1 MNSPDS
7 HSDKPD
13 IDGTAQDRIRAS
25 RRSAILSGLG
35 KGSVALAALSPL
47 ASQASRSHKLFNPNL
62 GTGTDCYCTV
72 SGFQS
77 AAISQIPA
85 VTCGTF
91 KPEHFIKKVGLG
103 LDYVT
108 LTNSFAGN
116 FNGPNAPTYTAT
128 QITNG
133 NGPTD
138 LAKALNNYFGLAAGT
153 ISTQQASNFLNASGH
168 PAITTSSGDLVL
180 VRWLTSSTCNAYQGQ
195 NFGSDNALAVFS
207 GVFGGSDVRTF
218 IEVLND
224 TSSAKRYFLA
234 CWLSIGKSGISVPV
248 DLTRTYVVNN
258 YSDAIAADLG
268 SNESLF
274 FKAISN
280 LD

>member
-85 VTCGTF
+85 VTCGTYT
-91 KPEHFIKKVGLG
+91 PAHFVKKVGLG
-103 LDYVT
+103 LDYVA
-108 LTNSFAGN
+108 LTNAFPGNGN
-116 FNGPNAPTYTAT
+116 FNAVS
-128 QITNG
+128 IKNG
-133 NGPTD
+133 NGPRD
-138 LAKALNNYFGLAAGT
+138 LAYALIGYFGLAAGT
-153 ISTQQASNFLNASGH
+153 ISTQQATNFLNASGH

-180 VRWLTSSTCNAYQGQ
+180 VRWSTSSTCNAYQGQ

-207 GVFGGSDVRTF
+207 GAFGGSDARTF